1 MESAVAD
8 ELRRLAAKYETDAFM
23 TDGSGDPSLFLRAV
37 EGDAN
42 REATAFVAACLSFGS
57 RSQFIPRIREIVADA
72 CGDVDGWIRRGSFA
86 ASFRADDDSC
96 FYRFFTRADMHAFF
110 AAYRDLMAR
119 HGTLGEYVCSRAGG
133 DGKRAVEAICA
144 AFGHTKP
151 VPADAKSACK
161 RVCMFLRWMVRSDS
175 PVDLGLWSSFIDRR
189 TLVMPLDVH
198 VLNQSIR
205 LGLLKSR
212 CASMA
217 SAVRLTRSLAEV
229 FPDDPLK
236 GDFALFGYGVNE
248 SSPGEVSN
256 R

>member
-1 MESAVAD
+1 MERAVAD
-8 ELRRLAAKYETDAFM
+8 ELRRLAEKYETDAFM
-23 TDGSGDPSLFLRAV
+23 TDGSGDPSLFLREV

-42 REATAFVAACLSFGS
+42 REATAFVASCLSFGS
-57 RSQFIPRIREIVADA
+57 RSQFIPRIREIIAEA
-72 CGDVDGWIRRGSFA
+72 HGDVDGWIRRGSFA

-96 FYRFFTRADMHAFF
+96 FYRFFTRADVHAFF
-110 AAYRDLMAR
+110 AAYHDLMVR
-119 HGTLGEYVCSRAGG
+119 YGTLGEYVRSRCGG
-133 DGKRAVEAICA
+133 DGRRAVEAICG

-217 SAVRLTRSLAEV
+217 SAVRLTRSMAEV

-248 SSPGEVSN
+248 SSQN
-256 R
+256 K